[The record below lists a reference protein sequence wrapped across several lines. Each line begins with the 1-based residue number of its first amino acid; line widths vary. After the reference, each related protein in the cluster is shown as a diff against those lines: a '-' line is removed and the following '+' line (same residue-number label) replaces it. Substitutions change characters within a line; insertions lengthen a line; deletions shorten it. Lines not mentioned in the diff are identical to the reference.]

1 MKDIKNKMNGN
12 RAMSYKLFFYVLPG
26 LLIVFLFNYFPI
38 WGWLYAFFQYKPG
51 KSLFDCT
58 FVGLKNFKAL
68 FSNPVMVNN
77 LLRVLKNTFGIHLLS
92 YLFSPLP
99 MLFAIFLSELPSK
112 RFKKVAQSLTTLPH
126 FIGWVVVYTLFT
138 SLLAP
143 NGAINNLCIKLGI
156 LEKSVNFLASGE
168 HVWIKQVLIQLWK
181 SIGWDSVIYFAAIA
195 GIDQEL
201 YEAAMMDG
209 ASKLQRIW
217 YITLPNLL
225 NTFFVLLII
234 KIGNFLNTGYEQY
247 MIFENPMNKEAI
259 EVLDLYVYNLG
270 LGSGQISFSVA
281 VGIMKSIVAF
291 VLFFSANAI
300 SKKVRGESVF

>member
-1 MKDIKNKMNGN
+1 MKDIKNKLNGN

-112 RFKKVAQSLTTLPH
+112 RFKKVAQSLTTLPY

-270 LGSGQISFSVA
+270 IGSGQISFSVA